1 MIGKCLTSIIIM
13 HLTEAAW
20 GVGVNCNIRLTW
32 VPLQFFLGKWCL
44 CVCVLW
50 GVGGGSENEGWK
62 VPDPV
67 PGGQQTTVKCRFSPL
82 TFLPWRQRCQELEQS
97 LALTTSL
104 AHTLNRRRSGRA
116 AQGLLRAGTACPS
129 SSISVVL
136 TTLGQGCSRGQRF

>member
-32 VPLQFFLGKWCL
+32 VPLQFFLGKWCVCM
-44 CVCVLW
+44 CV
-50 GVGGGSENEGWK
+50 GRVGGGSENEGWK

-67 PGGQQTTVKCRFSPL
+67 PDGQQTTVKCQFSPL
-82 TFLPWRQRCQELEQS
+82 TFLLWRQSCQELEQS

-104 AHTLNRRRSGRA
+104 VQTLNRRPSGRV
-116 AQGLLRAGTACPS
+116 AQGLLWAGTACPS